1 MKKKEFEELKVGDK
15 VALRELRG
23 WLAGE
28 VKEQLF
34 DKKGKLIGVS
44 ILAEGY
50 TFFSHKNDHS
60 YLYHN
65 DEENFWNE
73 ADIHSRESIVKK
85 AEDILIRSF
94 ETWRETEMRN
104 CLNVRFLTDLLK
116 DGELTVTFG
125 VQVEDKR

>member
-15 VALRELRG
+15 VALREIFG
-23 WLAGE
+23 WKTGE
-28 VKEQLF
+28 VKELLF

-50 TFFSHKNDHS
+50 TFFSHKNDCPS
-60 YLYHN
+60 LYHN

-73 ADIHSRESIVKK
+73 ADIHSRELIVKK
-85 AEDILIRSF
+85 AEDLFLQSF
-94 ETWRETEMRN
+94 ENWRETEMRN
-104 CLNVRFLTDLLK
+104 CLNVRLLADLLK